1 MLRQIHSLPGLIAAL
16 LVAVL
21 ALTGAVLSV
30 QPALER
36 FAAPSVVTGTISVA
50 GLAEAARA
58 QHAEIDKITKTA
70 SGSVVVSYFE
80 GDKAGADLLDPAT
93 GRVVGPV
100 APSATIRFITNLHRS
115 LLLGTAGRV
124 AAGLGALAMVVL
136 TVTGAMM
143 LATRQGGWSALL
155 KPIRGNARQRWHAQA
170 GRLAVVG
177 LLLTTMTGCFLS
189 LTSFELIPDGS
200 ADPVATASGGGGERA
215 PVGSLAALQ
224 AVDLADLRELAFPY
238 AADPT
243 DTFRLTTAAG
253 VTQIDAATG
262 EALSFQPHSTAR
274 QLYELVYLLHTGQGL
289 WPLGL
294 LLGLSALAV
303 PVFAVTGAMI
313 WWQRRRS
320 LPRIADNRPASAA
333 DTIILVGSEGNS
345 TWGFA
350 RTLHAALTQAGH
362 KVHAAPMNALAPA
375 YPKAARMLI
384 LTATYGDGTAPA
396 SASGFLSR
404 LDRSALKLPFAVLG
418 FGDRSF
424 PRFCRFA
431 EDVSTA
437 LASNGWPAL
446 IETDRVDRQSAQ
458 SFALWG
464 DRLGTALGHALALA
478 HVAERPKTSTLE
490 LVKRVDYGAE
500 VQAPTAILTFRLPG
514 AAAGLPFW
522 RRLFRASLPP
532 FEAGDLVGIL
542 PPGSTVPRYYS
553 LASSA
558 RDGILEICVRKQPGG
573 LCSGFLNDLPLGG
586 RIDGFIKANPA
597 FRPNAKATP
606 LILIGAGAGIAPL
619 MGFLRANRSH
629 REAHLYWGGR
639 SPASDFLYREDL
651 ASCMADGRLTALNA
665 VFSRVAAGGYVQDG
679 LANDGQHLAALL
691 QRGAQIMV
699 CGGREMAGGVSQA
712 LDAILAP
719 MALSTVALK
728 ANGLYLEDVY

>member
-1 MLRQIHSLPGLIAAL
+1 MLRQIHSLPGLVAAL

-36 FAAPSVVTGTISVA
+36 LAAPSVVTGTISVA
-50 GLAEAARA
+50 ALAEAARA
-58 QHAEIDKITKTA
+58 QHAEIDKIVKTA
-70 SGSVVVSYFE
+70 SGSLVVSYFE

-93 GRVVGPV
+93 GRVV
-100 APSATIRFITNLHRS
+100 APHTPSPTIRFITNLHRS
-115 LLLGTAGRV
+115 LLVGTAGRV

-143 LATRQGGWSALL
+143 LAARQGGWSAWLR
-155 KPIRGNARQRWHAQA
+155 PIRGSARQRWHAQT
-170 GRLAVVG
+170 GRLAIVG
-177 LLLTTMTGCFLS
+177 LLLTAMTGCFLS

-200 ADPVATASGGGGERA
+200 ADPVATSSGGGGERA
-215 PVGSLAALQ
+215 SVGSLGALQ

-243 DTFRLTTAAG
+243 DTYRLTTAAG

-262 EALSFQPHSTAR
+262 QALSFQPHSTAR
-274 QLYELVYLLHTGQGL
+274 QLYELIYMLHTGQGL
-289 WPLGL
+289 WPLSL

-320 LPRIADNRPASAA
+320 LPRITDNRPAAAA

-384 LTATYGDGTAPA
+384 LTATYGDGMAPA
-396 SASGFLSR
+396 SASGFLAR
-404 LDRSALKLPFAVLG
+404 LDRSALTLPVAVLG

-424 PRFCRFA
+424 PRFCGFA
-431 EDVSTA
+431 EDIGAA
-437 LASNGWPAL
+437 LAKKGWPAL
-446 IETDRVDRQSAQ
+446 IEIDRIDRQSAQ

-464 DRLGTALGHALALA
+464 DRLGKALGHALTLA
-478 HVAERPKTSTLE
+478 HVAERPKTTTLE

-514 AAAGLPFW
+514 AAAGRPLW
-522 RRLFRASLPP
+522 ERLFPASLPP

-558 RDGILEICVRKQPGG
+558 REGILEICVRKQPGG

-597 FRPNAKATP
+597 FRPNAQATP
-606 LILIGAGAGIAPL
+606 LILIGTGAGIAPL

-639 SPASDFLYREDL
+639 SPASDFLYRNDL

-679 LANDGQHLAALL
+679 LASDGPHLAALL

-719 MALSTVALK
+719 MGLSTIALK
-728 ANGLYLEDVY
+728 ASGLYLEDVY